1 MKDIYSISDSQ
12 GADLTTHQD
21 TPVAAYRQDTYVV
34 FNVDVHIQKTLDSL
48 PPGEMIQVFLCVF
61 FVLFFCLFF
70 CIRGVGMLVH
80 VSVLIN
86 IILSCELI
94 YCKCPKILNTSFHTC
109 FDLSFA
115 CSAVVS

>member
-61 FVLFFCLFF
+61 FLFFVFF
-70 CIRGVGMLVH
+70 VCVFFPIRGVG
-80 VSVLIN
+80 
-86 IILSCELI
+86 
-94 YCKCPKILNTSFHTC
+94 TC
-109 FDLSFA
+109 FCIDKYYSFL
-115 CSAVVS
+115 